1 MGKIGKVATRH
12 QAHKIGRFSM
22 TEWDIIAVIIALV
35 ASGTLNII
43 AIRRNIVLER
53 QLWQAKRRIA
63 GLV

>member
-1 MGKIGKVATRH
+1 MALRKGVDMSK
-12 QAHKIGRFSM
+12 
-22 TEWDIIAVIIALV
+22 WDMLAVIIALV
-35 ASGTLNII
+35 SSGIVNII

>member
-1 MGKIGKVATRH
+1 
-12 QAHKIGRFSM
+12 M
-22 TEWDIIAVIIALV
+22 TQGDIIAVIIALV

>member
-1 MGKIGKVATRH
+1 
-12 QAHKIGRFSM
+12 M

-35 ASGTLNII
+35 ASGTLNLI

-53 QLWQAKRRIA
+53 ELWQAKRRIA